1 MESSIQS
8 SAKLN
13 NIKEIIESFEKEQ
26 QIQILRILKV
36 KNININENKNGVFI
50 NLTNLDESV
59 ISEIES
65 FIEHLKTQ
73 ENILLTNEK
82 LKNNYIETYFKE
94 NKSDK
99 QDKDNTNNDIN
110 GEI

>member
-59 ISEIES
+59 ISEIEN

>member
-1 MESSIQS
+1 METSIQS

-59 ISEIES
+59 ISEIEN

>member
-94 NKSDK
+94 NKTDK
-99 QDKDNTNNDIN
+99 QDKDKTNNDIN

>member
-36 KNININENKNGVFI
+36 KNININENGVFI

-59 ISEIES
+59 ISEIEN